1 MELKGKTE
9 ELLVK
14 QPKTCEKNM
23 QELINSI
30 KSQTLKSWA
39 LKKEK

>member
-1 MELKGKTE
+1 
-9 ELLVK
+9 
-14 QPKTCEKNM
+14 M

-39 LKKEK
+39 LKKEKWFKQKEFVI